1 MHTHTTHCSIELDN
15 MAPVPALTVYS
26 TRPMCPTGTTSHCSM
41 NIKLLNIKAC
51 EAYGIF
57 LGWEEHCSCCCMK
70 VHEYVSMLCM

>member
-1 MHTHTTHCSIELDN
+1 

-57 LGWEEHCSCCCMK
+57 LG
-70 VHEYVSMLCM
+70 